1 MSILLSALEKLD
13 YSARPVVERRRP
25 AAPQPLV
32 ATTLVAEPLGPV
44 DPPPV
49 NVAPVNVA
57 PVNVAPVKVT
67 PVSLQPPVVE
77 EPAVGTRRVA
87 PLRGNAWSEATAGI
101 LELFPAPAVLIAVG
115 CGLARNGA
123 IDVEQMAGAL
133 AMSTTVPVEF
143 LHDECWNDAELLLA
157 ARRSVL
163 KRGALAIG
171 FLTAEVAVKRH
182 ALLAQTGGV
191 LLLVESG
198 ATEARAADVVATTL
212 RMQGVGVRGTVLLT

>member
-13 YSARPVVERRRP
+13 YSARPVVETRRS
-25 AAPQPLV
+25 AAPSPV
-32 ATTLVAEPLGPV
+32 APTTLIAESLGPIIA
-44 DPPPV
+44 
-49 NVAPVNVA
+49 APVNV
-57 PVNVAPVKVT
+57 T
-67 PVSLQPPVVE
+67 PVSVPRSIVD
-77 EPAVGTRRVA
+77 EPAIGTRRVA
-87 PLRGNAWSEATAGI
+87 PLRGNAWSEAAAGI
-101 LELFPAPAVLIAVG
+101 LELFPAPAVLTAVG
-115 CGLARNGA
+115 CGLARNGV

-133 AMSTTVPVEF
+133 AMATTVPVEF
-143 LHDECWNDAELLLA
+143 LNDECWNDAELLHA

-171 FLTAEVAVKRH
+171 FLTAEAAVKRH